1 MCALCSI
8 AKLKMLEE
16 EGKLVKV
23 AHTMVAKDGEVGGRV
38 KYCQDQLLS
47 QLVPFVNHCF
57 LTGQVEVWLNKL
69 MDEMRETIR

>member
-1 MCALCSI
+1 MCSI

-23 AHTMVAKDGEVGGRV
+23 AHTMVAKDGEVYES
-38 KYCQDQLLS
+38 KILHCQDQLLS

>member
-23 AHTMVAKDGEVGGRV
+23 AHTMVAKDGEVGESKIWPRSTF
-38 KYCQDQLLS
+38 S

>member
-1 MCALCSI
+1 MCSI

-23 AHTMVAKDGEVGGRV
+23 AHTMVAKDGEV
-38 KYCQDQLLS
+38 KKMIMLSCEDKLLS

>member
-1 MCALCSI
+1 
-8 AKLKMLEE
+8 MLEE

-23 AHTMVAKDGEVGGRV
+23 AHTMVAKDGEVELRV
-38 KYCQDQLLS
+38 KYIFKIKKSKKIYFQNQLFS
-47 QLVPFVNHCF
+47 QLVPFVNHCI